1 MTLLVIYLVI
11 ALVWLIGFFIAWMEE
26 ESPWTARMTLS
37 FLFWPLVVVMLLMV
51 AFMMRKYI
59 WEDARRDGVW

>member
-1 MTLLVIYLVI
+1 MTILTIYLII
-11 ALVWLIGFFIAWMEE
+11 AFVWLIGFFIAWMNE

-37 FLFWPLVVVMLLMV
+37 FLIWPFIVMMLLMV

-59 WEDARRDGVW
+59 WDDARRDWGW